1 MMKIKEG
8 NTCREIQGAVTVN
21 WEGRDE
27 TSPLRESGV
36 ISVPLSPE
44 GRAGIVA
51 ASGSVKLPEDE
62 VPRCESECA

>member
-8 NTCREIQGAVTVN
+8 NTCRAIQGAVTVN

-27 TSPLRESGV
+27 VSSLRENGV
-36 ISVPLSPE
+36 ISVPLSRE

-51 ASGSVKLPEDE
+51 ASGPVKFREDE